1 MEERMTVASAE
12 STVGEKSV
20 GDNDSDET
28 VSASDVSG
36 IPFKTAANVPPTLTL
51 PIHVYRGFQT
61 ETEDEGPGRN
71 GKKIASGKKAPGA
84 DASKSKPRR
93 KQTIWSSVQER
104 KRWIV
109 KVRQSLNIRGG
120 DE

>member
-1 MEERMTVASAE
+1 MTVASAE

-36 IPFKTAANVPPTLTL
+36 IPFDSASNVPPTLTL

-71 GKKIASGKKAPGA
+71 GKKIASGKKAPGG
-84 DASKSKPRR
+84 R